1 MKRRRF
7 LLTLAVALFAGV
19 GTVIFAPSSFITPL
33 LVLSFILC
41 ILLCWLAVFESRAY
55 TLEPWHF
62 LLLGPLKATATIR
75 VTGRLQAL
83 WLSVAYLAGIFL
95 GIAWVANA

>member
-1 MKRRRF
+1 MKKRLF
-7 LLTLAVALFAGV
+7 LSELAAAFFAGV
-19 GTVIFAPSSFITPL
+19 GTVIFAPSSFVTPL
-33 LVLSFILC
+33 LVLSFVLC
-41 ILLCWLAVFESRAY
+41 ILLCWLVVFESRAY

-75 VTGRLQAL
+75 VTGGLLAL
-83 WLSVAYLAGIFL
+83 WLLVAYLAGLFL

>member
-1 MKRRRF
+1 MKRRIF
-7 LLTLAVALFAGV
+7 LSTLAVALFAGV
-19 GTVIFAPSSFITPL
+19 GTVTFAPSSFVTPL
-33 LVLSFILC
+33 LVISFVLC
-41 ILLCWLAVFESRAY
+41 MLLCWLVIFESRAY

-62 LLLGPLKATATIR
+62 LLLSPLKATATIK

-83 WLSVAYLAGIFL
+83 WLSVAYLAGIFI